1 MTSANSLIRSLGL
14 FFLSLRLIGENLRR
28 LTDRASGTSSSEQR
42 IRRCSERDW
51 GLPDALGYGN
61 VLAQTRLRFFS
72 GSKQNYGASQS
83 LEGNTALMIFTCH
96 EFSVRKVKSDVSSSL
111 GNATNGDHHCK
122 DDYPSESVGQ
132 GSAKQKQNTQ
142 QRHVE
147 PLQLKH

>member
-1 MTSANSLIRSLGL
+1 
-14 FFLSLRLIGENLRR
+14 LRLIGENLRR

-51 GLPDALGYGN
+51 GLPDALGYGK

-132 GSAKQKQNTQ
+132 GSAKEKQNTQ

-147 PLQLKH
+147 PPTIEALIR